1 MENNNQSGEQVQANR
16 QAVLGKILDWF
27 RSAVL
32 YAVLILVSEHF
43 LKKDYSISGTWLED
57 AGTILFIALVA
68 VYAAAVIVAMV
79 MEKKGKY
86 SGSERLSDAGAA
98 TAPLICLW
106 EDCTRP
112 FKEAVTS
119 LKNVFA
125 RQQDNGSSTPAG
137 SILSFIA
144 YIALVAAIVIFGI
157 RLVLYFVLI
166 GA

>member
-68 VYAAAVIVAMV
+68 VYAAAVVFDIV
-79 MEKKGKY
+79 MERKRYGKCR
-86 SGSERLSDAGAA
+86 GTAVTA
-98 TAPLICLW
+98 TTPLKYLR
-106 EDCTRP
+106 DDFFRP
-112 FKEAVTS
+112 FAEIIES
-119 LKNVFA
+119 LKCIFTFSEHTWGEMGISFVN
-125 RQQDNGSSTPAG
+125 
-137 SILSFIA
+137 FIA
-144 YIALVAAIVIFGI
+144 FAALVAAFVIFGL
-157 RLVLYFVLI
+157 RLFFYIIFI
-166 GA
+166 GF